1 MVQGQLKLPWAPHGH
16 TSPGTYIGRDMIHV
30 FRHAC
35 ILKHAVE
42 VKEGLED
49 WIVRELTIRELTIRE
64 LTIRELGEKDWV
76 LQDREEGG
84 VVVQA

>member
-1 MVQGQLKLPWAPHGH
+1 
-16 TSPGTYIGRDMIHV
+16 MIHV

-64 LTIRELGEKDWV
+64 LGEKDWV

>member
-64 LTIRELGEKDWV
+64 LGEKDWV